1 MERKLGEVFDVNG
14 VKLQVVEAYDT
25 FSCDGCYFLGSE
37 QNMCKFQKC
46 LKCERNDWKSVVFQ
60 FVE

>member
-1 MERKLGEVFDVNG
+1 MERKIGGIFEFEG
-14 VKLQVVEAYDT
+14 VKLQVVEACDT
-25 FSCDGCYFLGSE
+25 FSCDGCYFLSNE

-46 LKCERNDWKSVVFQ
+46 LKCERNDWESVVFQ